1 MGSGGQ
7 KVGYMELRL
16 WRSCNCWC
24 WQGLDIIRKWVTS
37 MEYKVTEGEE
47 VKELRGQ
54 TQGLMVYW
62 QPLCPEFLPDHL
74 VIRSCYCC
82 TCLLPQL
89 VALAFASASV
99 SKFQSVPCWLLSS
112 LLGLETCPEVQYG
125 WLWTRCLWKSFLAN
139 AYGHPDL
146 GVASDFLLQFHHYK
160 EPSHFPLESVPLTEG
175 HHPWMTV
182 PMGLL
187 NLPSTDSWMAY
198 PQEPILMLNL
208 FPFPSA
214 LAAEAIMAW
223 IRGLSY
229 ENTTEGDL

>member
-24 WQGLDIIRKWVTS
+24 WQGLDIICKWVTS

-54 TQGLMVYW
+54 TQGLMAYW

-175 HHPWMTV
+175 HHPWSWYDS
-182 PMGLL
+182 PYGPPEPPLHWQLDGLPPRTNPHAESLSLPICSCCWGHYGL
-187 NLPSTDSWMAY
+187 N
-198 PQEPILMLNL
+198 
-208 FPFPSA
+208 
-214 LAAEAIMAW
+214 
-223 IRGLSY
+223 
-229 ENTTEGDL
+229 

>member
-1 MGSGGQ
+1 
-7 KVGYMELRL
+7 
-16 WRSCNCWC
+16 
-24 WQGLDIIRKWVTS
+24 

-54 TQGLMVYW
+54 TQGLMAHW

-125 WLWTRCLWKSFLAN
+125 WLWTRCLWKRFLAN

-160 EPSHFPLESVPLTEG
+160 EPSHFPFGISTSNRRPSPLKLVWQSLWASWTSPQLTAGWPPPRTNPHAESLSLPICSCCWG
-175 HHPWMTV
+175 HY
-182 PMGLL
+182 GL
-187 NLPSTDSWMAY
+187 N
-198 PQEPILMLNL
+198 
-208 FPFPSA
+208 
-214 LAAEAIMAW
+214 
-223 IRGLSY
+223 
-229 ENTTEGDL
+229 